1 MLKKFMT
8 RCSTSL
14 SGKCKS
20 KVQHIP
26 PHSCLNVFYQIVR
39 NKCDFGCVE
48 NGGLNELLVGKCIG
62 ATPMEY
68 LQELSQEIS
77 HFWIYIHFL
86 IYIQRK

>member
-1 MLKKFMT
+1 MPKNYVT

-14 SGKCKS
+14 SEKCKS

-26 PHSCLNVFYQIVR
+26 PRSCLNGFYQIVR

-62 ATPMEY
+62 ATPMGY
-68 LQELSQEIS
+68 LQEVSHEIS
-77 HFWIYIHFL
+77 HFWIHIHF
-86 IYIQRK
+86 